1 MAFSVFEEFA
11 RNASKVEFLHS
22 GDNSAT
28 TNISFQ
34 EQRKATNQVI
44 NAQKSLSL

>member
-1 MAFSVFEEFA
+1 MGFFSFEEFA

-22 GDNSAT
+22 GDKSAT
-28 TNISFQ
+28 TNISIQ
-34 EQRKATNQVI
+34 EERKATNQVI